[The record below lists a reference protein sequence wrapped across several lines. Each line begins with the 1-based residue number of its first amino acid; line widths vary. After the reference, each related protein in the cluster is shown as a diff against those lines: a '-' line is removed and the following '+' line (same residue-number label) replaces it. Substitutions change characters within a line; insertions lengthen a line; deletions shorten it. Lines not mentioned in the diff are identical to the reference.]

1 MTAVTSQTRL
11 MALILA
17 GTSTLCRAEE
27 PPATDSIPDVV
38 VTATRS
44 RQDVRNVPSSVTVI
58 DRAAIEKSN
67 AQTVDQL
74 LQGMPGVY
82 AARMDISSPGRISQV
97 YSRGLPGSGRT
108 LVLVDGVPMNGLYDG
123 QVEWAQLSA
132 RDVER
137 VEVVRGASSGLYGNN
152 AMGGVIN
159 IISRAPKEGRETT
172 VDVEGGS
179 MNTKSVAAVH
189 AQRSGADAFSV
200 SGRALDSD
208 GYDMWTEASK
218 AAAGANASHMIA
230 TGTEKRN
237 LATRYFH
244 DFSDQVSLD
253 AGVNY
258 SRDLTTG
265 IYDTPDY
272 TAQERE
278 QYLASV
284 RLRHY
289 ADKSEST
296 VLLYGRFGKQQAD
309 TSNTTYTAVA
319 STADYDDRNVGLN
332 WQTSVEVA
340 ETQRLTFGADYSK
353 GSVENNY
360 RYVAEPTRINDLKG
374 DMTRS
379 AVFVQDEIRPDADW
393 VINVG
398 GRYDIWETD
407 GSLTDRAGMPQGV
420 YDTRRDGAF
429 SPKAGVVYHVTS
441 NVGLR
446 ASAGKAFNLPDM
458 TQLYAAT
465 RRGTTTYWGNPE
477 LRPETIV
484 SADAGIDWY
493 WGKSGFFKATI
504 YRNTAKDFIYSVRR
518 DATNFDKVNVG
529 GVRTHGIELESG
541 YRASDLVALRSS
553 YTYNNSVITEYEPNP
568 ALVNK
573 RLTNVPDH
581 QASVRADMTFSSA
594 TTAFVAGNYVGKRY
608 GSDDNTTVYGAYS
621 TFDLGVS
628 QQFGDRVTGRL
639 TVTNVADKVYAGI
652 GYMAPGRVITA
663 GVTAKF

>member
-1 MTAVTSQTRL
+1 MSAVRFQRRVI
-11 MALILA
+11 AVLIA
-17 GTSTLCRAEE
+17 GSWGAAC
-27 PPATDSIPDVV
+27 ATELPTGDVIPDVV
-38 VTATRS
+38 VTATKS

-58 DRAAIEKSN
+58 DRATIEKSN

-123 QVEWAQLSA
+123 QVEWAQLST

-159 IISRAPKEGRETT
+159 IISRAPKEGRETMI
-172 VDVEGGS
+172 DAEGGS
-179 MNTKSVAAVH
+179 MNTKSLAATYS
-189 AQRSGADAFSV
+189 QRSGADAFSV

-244 DFSDQVSLD
+244 DFGDQFSLD
-253 AGVNY
+253 TGLNY

-284 RLRHY
+284 RMRHF
-289 ADKSEST
+289 ADKTEST
-296 VLLYGRFGKQQAD
+296 FLLFGRFGTQQAD

-319 STADYDDRNVGLN
+319 STGDYDDRNVGVN
-332 WQTSVEVA
+332 WQTSTEMTD
-340 ETQRLTFGADYSK
+340 TQRLTFGADYSK
-353 GSVENNY
+353 GSIENNY

-374 DMTRS
+374 NMMRS
-379 AVFVQDEIRPDADW
+379 AVFVQDEIRPDAGW
-393 VINVG
+393 VFNLA
-398 GRYDIWETD
+398 GRYDSWKTD
-407 GSLTDRAGMPQGV
+407 GSLTDRVGMPQGD
-420 YDTRRDGAF
+420 YATRRDGAF
-429 SPKAGVVYHVTS
+429 SPKAGVVYHVT
-441 NVGLR
+441 NDVGVR

-484 SADAGIDWY
+484 SLDTGVDWY
-493 WGKSGFFKATI
+493 WGKAGFLKATI

-529 GVRTHGIELESG
+529 GVRTHGVELESS
-541 YRASDLVALRSS
+541 YRGSDSLTLRAS
-553 YTYNNSVITEYEPNP
+553 YTYNNSIIREYEPNP
-568 ALVNK
+568 ALVGM

-581 QASVRADMTFSSA
+581 QASVRADMTFTPS
-594 TTAFVAGNYVGKRY
+594 TTVYVTGNYVGKRY
-608 GSDDNTTVYGAYS
+608 GSDDNTTAYGSYS
-621 TFDLGVS
+621 TYDLGMS
-628 QQFGDRVTGRL
+628 QQFGANVSGRL
-639 TVTNVADKVYAGI
+639 TVTNVGDRVYAGI
-652 GYMAPGRVITA
+652 GYMAPGRVVSA
-663 GVTAKF
+663 GITAKF